1 MSDNKVNNLM
11 DVTMDKIK
19 NMVDVNT
26 IIGDPITT
34 PDGTT
39 VIPISRVSYGFASG
53 GSDLP
58 SKAQP
63 ASGLF
68 AGGSGAG
75 ITIIPIAFL
84 AISHGNVRVLQIEPY
99 MGPVDRA
106 LEKIPEMVDKITAL
120 FHKDSREEASSE
132 TAPSQPV
139 ETKPAIT
146 EPVETPLPDTGNA

>member
-1 MSDNKVNNLM
+1 MSENKVNDLM

-19 NMVDVNT
+19 RMVDVNT

-58 SKAQP
+58 SKSQP

-84 AISHGNVRVLQIEPY
+84 AISHGNVRVIQIEPY
-99 MGPVDRA
+99 MGPLDRA
-106 LEKIPEMVDKITAL
+106 LEKVPEMVDKISAL
-120 FHKDSREEASSE
+120 FRKNEQEETVPEARKPTEEDLTE
-132 TAPSQPV
+132 TAAS
-139 ETKPAIT
+139 
-146 EPVETPLPDTGNA
+146 EPDKKEG